1 MSFNFLHFKVEQERK
16 LPYEPSFGWVGRT
29 SFGGDTYNINNRVGN
44 IVPTYDPYQN
54 YDEEIQP
61 RNEFAIDYDANDL
74 VQDQFGFDFDRSD
87 DVIEDGFGTD
97 DLFFNAE
104 TKRNQQNQRN
114 SDDYSGKY

>member
-1 MSFNFLHFKVEQERK
+1 M
-16 LPYEPSFGWVGRT
+16 
-29 SFGGDTYNINNRVGN
+29 
-44 IVPTYDPYQN
+44 PTYDPYQN

-61 RNEFAIDYDANDL
+61 RNEFDIDYDADDL

-104 TKRNQQNQRN
+104 TKINGQPSQRN
-114 SDDYSGKY
+114 SDDYSGKSFEIMMKNKSIFLFVNCNLF